1 MITEWD
7 QYNNPSKGRY
17 RDPEIALQNLKNSG
31 NCGNKYTLSPFG
43 FFDEKDESGKI
54 IKKIIFPK
62 EYEKRYSKTDG
73 ENWQEI
79 CYNALQCAANRH
91 FWFLLTLRQK
101 YDLCKFLKKH
111 RTEKMYKMAKASYT
125 FGDLYCDLAN
135 YHFTEDSDEFISYIL
150 NDNVEKIK
158 QYASAKYV
166 TYGKDYFVLISL
178 EMWNDFTYDKI
189 KDRLI
194 IVDVDDKPIYI
205 HDGQYIINFQ
215 DPYGQKGR

>member
-1 MITEWD
+1 MSGYLLESLVGVNATLVSETE
-7 QYNNPSKGRY
+7 
-17 RDPEIALQNLKNSG
+17 G
-31 NCGNKYTLSPFG
+31 N
-43 FFDEKDESGKI
+43 
-54 IKKIIFPK
+54 FPK

-91 FWFLLTLRQK
+91 FWFLLTLQQK

-111 RTEKMYKMAKASYT
+111 RNDKMYKMAKAGYT
-125 FGDLYCDLAN
+125 FGDLYCDLVN

-166 TYGKDYFVLISL
+166 TYGNDYFVLISL